1 MYRSRH
7 KAVQLMVKTHKTT
20 IFLSCPQEMTFTEA
34 KEKILSALTQ
44 FPDELDVPK
53 VASTDDFEICVG
65 RLSKKPGEGT
75 SQSKLEFEI
84 IDGEKRMRDVYNKPW
99 ETGYLKFKNSDGTFR
114 PVQVKFAN
122 LVEDDPEE
130 DEEQ

>member
-1 MYRSRH
+1 
-7 KAVQLMVKTHKTT
+7 
-20 IFLSCPQEMTFTEA
+20 MTFTEA

-99 ETGYLKFKNSDGTFR
+99 ETGYLKFKNSDGASLQFVFVIPWAVYQGR
-114 PVQVKFAN
+114 YLSGLIPGVAF
-122 LVEDDPEE
+122 
-130 DEEQ
+130 